1 MSFFLKASANFL
13 ASFINV
19 KTPPPLFSV
28 FNKGKNFLLAT
39 SCICDHKDKKTAHN
53 LRFSLMENKAV
64 RAPSLKATSCCSLG
78 RLSDHST
85 EGRDMS
91 SSSVLW
97 IVCLRTGK
105 IFLVGKIQFSLYCV
119 YAINWCQKGTG
130 SDKLASCWNTVHF
143 WGYRLKKSWLIRS
156 ECQGLVLWL
165 CPIGIDS

>member
-1 MSFFLKASANFL
+1 MSYFLKASANFL

-19 KTPPPLFSV
+19 KTPRLPPPPPP

-91 SSSVLW
+91 SSSVL
-97 IVCLRTGK
+97 
-105 IFLVGKIQFSLYCV
+105 
-119 YAINWCQKGTG
+119 
-130 SDKLASCWNTVHF
+130 
-143 WGYRLKKSWLIRS
+143 
-156 ECQGLVLWL
+156 
-165 CPIGIDS
+165 